1 MFTFS
6 FLDVVIIMYSGQDVV
21 ITTSWTYK
29 CQALDHMIVA
39 NDLITFTG
47 Q

>member
-6 FLDVVIIMYSGQDVV
+6 FLDVVIAMYSGQDVV
-21 ITTSWTYK
+21 ITTSGTWK

-39 NDLITFTG
+39 S
-47 Q
+47 